1 MANDPGDFT
10 PTGYRNPVVMLA
22 MLILISL
29 FLMIGASI
37 LGLDHGF
44 LAGMARPELARGLI
58 TYLFAVVTIGIAV
71 ALVLNTLVGPA
82 PSDANDG
89 RFQRA
94 KEVLSLLLGVFGT
107 IVGYYFGSET
117 SEASRPVPFELSSPD
132 ISPLPVGPTG
142 DVTVRAVIRGGV
154 PPFHYGIAEGNND
167 VELKDLAF
175 DGGWIVK
182 QLKLTVP
189 VETPGQSLHII
200 AEDSNN
206 KRVETVVPIRRSTQD

>member
-1 MANDPGDFT
+1 MADDPGDYT

-37 LGLDHGF
+37 LGIDHGF

-71 ALVLNTLVGPA
+71 ALVLDTLIGP
-82 PSDANDG
+82 PPGDANDR

-107 IVGYYFGSET
+107 IVGYYFGSES

-132 ISPLPVGPTG
+132 LSPLPVGPAAQ
-142 DVTVRAVIRGGV
+142 VTVRAVIRGGLA
-154 PPFHYGIAEGNND
+154 PFRYGIAEGSKD
-167 VELKDLAF
+167 IEVKDLAF

-182 QLKLTVP
+182 QLTLTEP
-189 VETPGQSLHII
+189 VATPGQSLHII
-200 AEDSNN
+200 AEDANG
-206 KRVETVVPIRRSTQD
+206 KRVETVVPLRRSNQD